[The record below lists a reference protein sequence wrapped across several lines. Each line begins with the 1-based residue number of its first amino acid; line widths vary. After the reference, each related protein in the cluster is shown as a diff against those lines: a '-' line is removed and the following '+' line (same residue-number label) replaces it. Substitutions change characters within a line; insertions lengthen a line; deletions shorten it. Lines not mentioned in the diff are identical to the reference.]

1 MEKKKYYVECEEGA
15 SQYDEYDLTNQNIVS
30 ACYVKAKVK
39 EDEGNLYIE
48 ALPYPREEKDIYRA
62 YSRSFASYSYDSIKK
77 MTKLEKMLMCHKVTH
92 KKLIDN
98 SPLFRKNFKVE
109 FHGSHTN
116 CVASFA

>member
-77 MTKLEKMLMCHKVTH
+77 MTKLEKMLQVGMLK
-92 KKLIDN
+92 
-98 SPLFRKNFKVE
+98 
-109 FHGSHTN
+109 
-116 CVASFA
+116 